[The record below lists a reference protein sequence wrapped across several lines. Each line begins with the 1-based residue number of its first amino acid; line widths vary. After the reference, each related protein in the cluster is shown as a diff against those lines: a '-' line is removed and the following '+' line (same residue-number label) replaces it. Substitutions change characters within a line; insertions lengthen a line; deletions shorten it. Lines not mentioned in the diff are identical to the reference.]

1 MGLKERF
8 LFYLEAKGLSGN
20 LRAVERTIGLSN
32 GAIDKLSDATRKSTI
47 NRISIAFPDLNTD
60 WLLTGLG
67 DIRAGQ
73 EDPNLDAEI
82 DAVVQKMVSE
92 GQSIGGS
99 VPYEFVQQ
107 LFRERET
114 HDQIMLSQQKTIDRL
129 TELLQEN
136 KKTSSVPGKDATFA
150 AVSGSG
156 LSKK

>member
-8 LFYLEAKGLSGN
+8 IFYLEAKGLAGN

-32 GAIDKLSDATRKSTI
+32 GAIDKLSDSTRKSTI

-60 WLLTGLG
+60 WLTTGLG

-73 EDPNLDAEI
+73 EDESIDAEI

-92 GQSIGGS
+92 GQTIGGS

-114 HDQIMLSQQKTIDRL
+114 HDQLVLSQQKIIDSQQRTIEQL
-129 TELLQEN
+129 TMLLN
-136 KKTSSVPGKDATFA
+136 KKQ
-150 AVSGSG
+150 
-156 LSKK
+156 L